1 MPRPFLTARWSDLVF
16 LTFEV
21 PEDRVV
27 AVIPPGV
34 APDRWH
40 GHTHVTLVA
49 LRMHDVRVAGW
60 RIPGFG
66 SHAQVNLR
74 TYVRGPRD
82 PRAPALA
89 PGVAFVRQLVPSRLI
104 AAVAR
109 VRFGEPFRAAAVEA
123 RVTATEDA
131 VHVEYRFGLARPSNR
146 IAVAGS
152 RRARSPMPGTLEQH
166 LIERRLGWRADRRG
180 RLRGFRVDRDA
191 WAVRDLHTV
200 AYDIDFAALYGAA
213 WGFLNGAP
221 PVSTI
226 LAVGSHV
233 AVYEPGAAR

>member
-40 GHTHVTLVA
+40 GRTHVTLVA
-49 LRMHDVRVAGW
+49 LRMDDVRVAGW
-60 RIPGFG
+60 RVPGFG
-66 SHAQVNLR
+66 SHSQVNLR

-123 RVTATEDA
+123 RVTATEHA
-131 VHVEYRFGLARPSNR
+131 VHVEYRFGLARPGNR

-152 RRARSPMPGTLEQH
+152 RRARSPIPGTLDQY

-180 RLRGFRVDRDA
+180 RLRSFRVARDA
-191 WAVRDLHTV
+191 WAVRDVRTV
-200 AYDIDFAALYGAA
+200 EYDIDFAALYGPA

-226 LAVGSHV
+226 LAVGSDV
-233 AVYEPGAAR
+233 AVY